1 MISVD
6 QAKQPVG
13 VIVEDMGLY
22 QTQKMVFQKLW
33 ETL

>member
-6 QAKQPVG
+6 LTKQPVG
-13 VIVEDMGLY
+13 VIVEDQGLY

-33 ETL
+33 DTL